1 MKNTIMKVAA
11 EKIQCHGLRKF
22 TMNEIAS
29 ELKISKKTIYKYF
42 KSKNDIIFEYFK
54 EIIESDK
61 KYTMEGIEKE
71 SSLEDK
77 LSSIIFSYHKY
88 KLPVSILDEA
98 YKFYYE
104 KWKEIESLKNF
115 KLKLIENILKEA
127 MESGEL
133 KEGIDIHIISFILES
148 VSSTLL
154 DYKFLSKNNITM
166 KDAMDDTLKILLY
179 GILKN

>member
-1 MKNTIMKVAA
+1 MKAA
-11 EKIQCHGLRKF
+11 SEKIQCHGLRKF

-42 KSKNDIIFEYFK
+42 KSKDDIISEYFK

-61 KYTMEGIEKE
+61 KYTMQALEKE
-71 SSLEDK
+71 NASLEDK
-77 LSSIIFSYHKY
+77 LNSIIFSYHKY

-104 KWKEIESLKNF
+104 KWKEIESLKNL
-115 KLKLIENILKEA
+115 KLKLIENTLKEA
-127 MESGEL
+127 IKSGEL
-133 KEGIDIHIISFILES
+133 KENIDIHIVSFILES

-154 DYKFLSKNNITM
+154 DYKFLSKNNLTM
-166 KDAMDDTLKILLY
+166 KDAMDDTLKILLH